1 MPGKIVLG
9 TGGGICV
16 VGGAGVLPLP
26 PTDKKIY
33 LFIMSFFPHPYRFS

>member
-26 PTDKKIY
+26 PMDTN
-33 LFIMSFFPHPYRFS
+33 SFVHYITFCSPT